1 MTSISARERGGGI
14 KEFDQSQRGWRK
26 LLPFPAAPSKL
37 KSLHFLTESLTHSTA
52 VKRRAPSLLTGVQ
65 NTIMYQEKKVAN
77 SNSTVA
83 TPPQKIRSV
92 NMFHFPARKNN
103 HLWQKHQT
111 ELTDDGRS
119 RYRRSRRKEG
129 GGGGG
134 SRERPPSDCIVTL
147 SIGVMPDTCHL
158 AESASEAAAV
168 RSYCG
173 ARAQKGP
180 R

>member
-1 MTSISARERGGGI
+1 
-14 KEFDQSQRGWRK
+14 
-26 LLPFPAAPSKL
+26 
-37 KSLHFLTESLTHSTA
+37 
-52 VKRRAPSLLTGVQ
+52 
-65 NTIMYQEKKVAN
+65 MYQEEVVAN
-77 SNSTVA
+77 SNSKTA

-129 GGGGG
+129 GAAEAVVQE
-134 SRERPPSDCIVTL
+134 SALPPFSLLPRSSFRPPSDCIVTL

-168 RSYCG
+168 RSHCG

-180 R
+180 AEVSKWAELKPV